1 MATPEEQQST
11 SNDEQIL
18 ILGGGFAGL
27 FTALHLGSSQCPLP
41 IKLID
46 RETRF
51 VFKPLLY
58 ELLSNE
64 VQVNVTWPRYDEIL
78 GDRNVAHILGDIQ
91 SIDLQNRKVE
101 LASGL
106 SYGYRYLVI
115 ALGDTAG
122 YFNVPGADEHT
133 FTFRTA
139 EDALGLGK
147 HLRQKLQEA
156 AQTEDDAKRKALLTV
171 AIVGA
176 GPAGVELSATLG
188 DLLPDWYAKLGGNP
202 EELRIAL
209 LQRGSEILKG
219 SVSDQ
224 LREMAEQ
231 ALGKRQVPIELLL
244 EASVKAIAPQ
254 ELTYLQ
260 DDMERTLSAETIVW
274 TAGSATHP
282 LVRSLALE
290 DVHRDPKGRPY
301 LTSALQLIGSPNV
314 FAGGDCATNVHDPQ
328 PAIAQ
333 VAYQQ
338 GRAIAHNIL
347 AMIEGRDPKPVDVS
361 LRGTLMKLGI
371 EESIA
376 EIMGRV
382 RVAGHAGHLIR
393 QATYL
398 SLLPT
403 PARNLKLGAEWITD
417 EVFEQVLG
425 V

>member
-1 MATPEEQQST
+1 METQEQQSA
-11 SNDEQIL
+11 SNDEQVL

-27 FTALHLGSSQCPLP
+27 FTALHLTSSQCPLR

-51 VFKPLLY
+51 IFKPLLY

-64 VQVNVTWPRYDEIL
+64 VQVNVTWPRYEEIL

-91 SIDLQNRKVE
+91 SIDLKNQKVE

-122 YFNVPGADEHT
+122 YFGIPGAKEHT
-133 FTFRTA
+133 FTFRDA
-139 EDALGLGK
+139 NDALGLSK
-147 HLRQKLQEA
+147 HLRQKLQAA
-156 AQTEDDAKRKALLTV
+156 AQTEEDVKRKALLTV

-176 GPAGVELSATLG
+176 GPAGVELSATLA
-188 DLLPDWYAKLGGNP
+188 DLLPDWYEKLGGNP
-202 EELRIAL
+202 EEITIAL
-209 LQRGSEILKG
+209 IQRGSEILKG
-219 SVSDQ
+219 GVSDK
-224 LREMAEQ
+224 LREVAQ
-231 ALGKRQVPIELLL
+231 KALGNRKLPVELLL
-244 EASVKAIAPQ
+244 GASVKSIEPGA
-254 ELTYLQ
+254 LTYRQ
-260 DDMERTLSAETIVW
+260 DEADHTLETETIVW

-282 LVRSLALE
+282 LVRSLPL
-290 DVHRDPKGRPY
+290 DDTHRDSRGRPY
-301 LTSALQLIGSPNV
+301 LNSSLQLIGCPNV

-328 PAIAQ
+328 PATAQ

-338 GRAIAHNIL
+338 GKAIARNIL
-347 AMIEGRDPKPVDVS
+347 ALIEDRALEPMDVT

-371 EESIA
+371 EESVA

-382 RVAGHAGHLIR
+382 RVTGHAGHLIR

-398 SLLPT
+398 GLLPT
-403 PARNLKLGAEWITD
+403 PARNLKLSAEWITD
-417 EVFEQVLG
+417 EVFEQILG